1 MPANR
6 QTQWAA
12 QFAVASE
19 LCKRGYEVSFTL
31 GNNTPLADLMVIS
44 PNASMFLVDVKGLAA
59 KNYWRIMRKPMRPDL
74 FYILTCVPRGA
85 PNQFFVLTQEVV
97 NAGIEDEFLRLKP
110 EQRALGDRAYRLRLV
125 GFRWSDAEPFAN
137 RWDILPA

>member
-19 LCKRGYEVSFTL
+19 LCKRGHEVSFTL
-31 GNNTPLADLMVIS
+31 GNNAPLADLMAIS
-44 PNASMFLVDVKGLAA
+44 PEERLFLVDVKGLAA
-59 KNYWRIMRKPMRPDL
+59 KNYWRIMRKPARHDL
-74 FYILTCVPRGA
+74 FYVLTLVPRGA
-85 PNQFFVLTQEVV
+85 PNQFFVMTQEAV
-97 NAGIEDEFLRLKP
+97 NAGIEEEFLRLRP
-110 EQRALGDRAYRLRLV
+110 EQKALGEKAYKLL
-125 GFRWSDAEPFAN
+125 GIRWRDAETFVN